1 MTEINFERLNKDFDI
16 FSEEINSRLDE
27 LIKSGNP
34 IVELDYEGSLFDIYL
49 NNIPEEY
56 NPVFRVNR
64 FFDGSADRHFI
75 NRIGNLAM
83 ITPNYKLVYLWDFES
98 KTFFESSR
106 KEMLKALKKCKIKN
120 AFLTSFDMVG
130 SGPNKDSKDPRI
142 TWTHYKY
149 KTPSEIR
156 CSKHD
161 IGDKLGKLNTQYN
174 VFKRTMKECRLED
187 LESVIEL
194 GKDNSIY
201 RASEFLGSLEKWHE
215 LKTKYNKKPSDEFL
229 WFNVIKEGI
238 YICYRN
244 TVIGSLIEDLYN
256 GVDLEKAVKSYESK
270 VAPSNYKR
278 PKALVTARMVEDAR
292 AKLEEVG
299 LLESIYRKAAKF
311 TEIPTDK
318 ILFTSQE
325 SKSLSV
331 FDDLKQDAELT
342 VRKKLDLSKA
352 KEVKFEDFIKLL
364 PKVSK
369 IGLLPNSVVSSSK
382 VVLTNSKN
390 ENVPTPFKWD
400 NNFAW
405 SYIESDTADSIVK
418 RVKDAGGVVDGD
430 IRFSL
435 SWDNSDDLDLSFEDI
450 YYRKIYFGNRTE
462 LGGRLD
468 VDANFSDIVENP
480 VENIYWGDINH
491 LKDGEYRVAVNNYM
505 QRSERKQGFKLQMEV
520 LGEIVTYSYPDN
532 DLRSV
537 TTMLKI
543 TKKGNNIEV
552 TYENPKLIKSNVSG
566 NKFIDIKNVIKSP
579 NTWEGEVIGNEH
591 IIFLADDVEVKFSVR
606 GFYNEQLNSRLEEHR
621 KVTEILGSKLK
632 IDPVEFESPD
642 TVKGYGIST
651 TTSNNVFYLR
661 LTYND
666 NRQEL
671 IKLTK

>member
-34 IVELDYEGSLFDIYL
+34 IVELDYEGSLFEIYL

-83 ITPNYKLVYLWDFES
+83 ITPNYRLVYLWDFES
-98 KTFFESSR
+98 KTFFENSR
-106 KEMLKALKKCKIKN
+106 KEMLKVLKKCRIKN

-174 VFKRTMKECRLED
+174 VFKRTMEECRLED

-229 WFNVIKEGI
+229 WYNVIKDGA

-244 TVIGSLIEDLYN
+244 TVIGSLIDDLYN

-278 PKALVTARMVEDAR
+278 PKALVTSKMVEDAR

-342 VRKKLDLSKA
+342 VKKKLDLSKA

-369 IGLLPNSVVSSSK
+369 IGLLPNPAVNSSK

-390 ENVPTPFKWD
+390 ENIPTPFKWD

-418 RVKDAGGVVDGD
+418 RVKEAGGVVDGD

-435 SWDNSDDLDLSFEDI
+435 SWDNSDDLDLSFENN
-450 YYRKIYFGNRTE
+450 YYQKIYFGDKRT

-468 VDANFSDIVENP
+468 VDANFSEIVENP
-480 VENIYWGDINH
+480 VENIYWSDINH
-491 LKDGEYRVAVNNYM
+491 LKDGEYRVSVNNYM
-505 QRSERKQGFKLQMEV
+505 LRSERNQGFKLQMEV
-520 LGEIVTYSYPDN
+520 LGEITTYSYPDN

-543 TKKGNNIEV
+543 TKKGNNIDV
-552 TYENPKLIKSNVSG
+552 TYENPKLIKHNLSG

-579 NTWEGEVIGNEH
+579 NAWDGETIGNEH

-606 GFYNEQLNSRLEEHR
+606 GFYNEQLNSKLEEHR

-632 IDPVEFESPD
+632 IDPVEFESTD
-642 TVKGYGIST
+642 TVKGYGIS

>member
-34 IVELDYEGSLFDIYL
+34 IVELDYEGSLFEIYL

-83 ITPNYKLVYLWDFES
+83 ITPNYKLVHLWDFES

-174 VFKRTMKECRLED
+174 VFKRTMEECRLED

-201 RASEFLGSLEKWHE
+201 RANEFLGSLEKWHE

-278 PKALVTARMVEDAR
+278 PKALVTTRMVEDAR

-342 VRKKLDLSKA
+342 VKKKLDLSKA
-352 KEVKFEDFIKLL
+352 KEIKFGDFIKLL
-364 PKVSK
+364 PKASK
-369 IGLLPNSVVSSSK
+369 IGLLPNSAVNSSK

-390 ENVPTPFKWD
+390 ENIPTPFKWD

-418 RVKDAGGVVDGD
+418 RVKEAGGVVDGD
-430 IRFSL
+430 VRFSL
-435 SWDNSDDLDLSFEDI
+435 SWDNSDDLDLSFENN
-450 YYRKIYFGNRTE
+450 YYQKIYFGDKRT

-468 VDANFSDIVENP
+468 VDANFSEIVENP
-480 VENIYWGDINH
+480 VENIYWSDINH
-491 LKDGEYRVAVNNYM
+491 LKDGEYRVSVNNYM
-505 QRSERKQGFKLQMEV
+505 LRSERNQGFKLQMEV
-520 LGEIVTYSYPDN
+520 LGEITTYSYPDN

-543 TKKGNNIEV
+543 TKKGNNIDV

-579 NTWEGEVIGNEH
+579 NAWDGETIGNEH

-606 GFYNEQLNSRLEEHR
+606 GFYNEQLNSKLEEHR

-632 IDPVEFESPD
+632 IDPVEFESTD
-642 TVKGYGIST
+642 TVKGYGIS

>member
-1 MTEINFERLNKDFDI
+1 MTKINFEKLNKDFDI

-83 ITPNYKLVYLWDFES
+83 ITPNYRLVYLWDFES
-98 KTFFESSR
+98 KTFFENSR

-229 WFNVIKEGI
+229 WYNVIKDGA

-244 TVIGSLIEDLYN
+244 TVIGSLIDDLYN

-278 PKALVTARMVEDAR
+278 PKALVTSRMVEDAR

-342 VRKKLDLSKA
+342 VKKKLDLSKA
-352 KEVKFEDFIKLL
+352 KEIKFGDFIKLL

-369 IGLLPNSVVSSSK
+369 IGLLPNSAVNSSK

-390 ENVPTPFKWD
+390 ENIPTPFKWD

-418 RVKDAGGVVDGD
+418 RVKEAGGVVDGD
-430 IRFSL
+430 VRFSL
-435 SWDNSDDLDLSFEDI
+435 SWDNSDDLDLSFENN
-450 YYRKIYFGNRTE
+450 YYQKIYFGDKRT

-468 VDANFSDIVENP
+468 VDANFSEIVENP
-480 VENIYWGDINH
+480 VENIYWSDINH
-491 LKDGEYRVAVNNYM
+491 LKDGEYRVSVNNYM
-505 QRSERKQGFKLQMEV
+505 LRSERNQGFKLQMEV
-520 LGEIVTYSYPDN
+520 LGEITTYSYPDN

-543 TKKGNNIEV
+543 TKKGNNIDV

-579 NTWEGEVIGNEH
+579 NAWDGETIGNEH

-606 GFYNEQLNSRLEEHR
+606 GFYNEQLNSKLEEHR

-632 IDPVEFESPD
+632 IDPVEFESTD
-642 TVKGYGIST
+642 TAKGYGIS